1 MTRIK
6 NSYHSYVIR
15 RLASLFYM
23 PKKKKLKK
31 LKKYFW
37 DQWWKQA
44 MLVVLSLLILIVITG
59 QVYALAYSDKVY
71 PGVVVGSFPVGGLTF
86 FEAEETIESGMENL
100 RENGLVF
107 VFRDRTV
114 TVPMVVATTEDPDL
128 SYEIIAYDISPTI
141 SVVSSFGRQGNFFEN
156 WYERV
161 SGIFRHTIITP
172 QYTWRVGKVVEILKG
187 NLTTIERPAKDA
199 TLVIRNGKAE
209 IESESDGIVFNYQQA
224 IIGAQL
230 QLDSL
235 IFTPISLKL
244 TRDVPELTKDMAEL
258 LVPEVESLLRKTG
271 VTITFEDGNSWYW
284 PSSAVNNLLE
294 IRLSDSDEKALQIG
308 ISTKGLEIL
317 LEPIEKTI
325 TIEPQEPRFALE
337 EGRVI
342 EFKTSANGRRLVFS
356 DTQRAWEDLLLN
368 SEVLVEEL
376 EPIVEVIEP
385 RQRISD
391 VNDLGITE
399 LLGVGKSGFAGSPP
413 NRRHNIKIGA
423 EAVNGTLIPP
433 GEEFSL
439 LETLGTIDGP
449 TGYLQEL
456 VIKGNETIPE
466 YGGGLCQIGT
476 TTFRG
481 TLAAGLP
488 ITARRNHS
496 YSVPYYYDDQGKP
509 GTDATIY
516 DPAPD
521 YRFKNDTENYV
532 LISTRIS
539 GDDLFF
545 EYWGT
550 KDGRKVVQS
559 ETRTWDYVP
568 PPETKYVE
576 TLDLPVGEVKC
587 TESPH
592 AGIKAAFDY
601 TVTYTDGTVKEETF
615 KSQYRPWQEVCL
627 IGVEELSE
635 EAEEAVEE
643 ENLDEGDFSL
653 N

>member
-1 MTRIK
+1 
-6 NSYHSYVIR
+6 
-15 RLASLFYM
+15 
-23 PKKKKLKK
+23 
-31 LKKYFW
+31 
-37 DQWWKQA
+37 
-44 MLVVLSLLILIVITG
+44 
-59 QVYALAYSDKVY
+59 
-71 PGVVVGSFPVGGLTF
+71 
-86 FEAEETIESGMENL
+86 
-100 RENGLVF
+100 
-107 VFRDRTV
+107 
-114 TVPMVVATTEDPDL
+114 
-128 SYEIIAYDISPTI
+128 
-141 SVVSSFGRQGNFFEN
+141 
-156 WYERV
+156 
-161 SGIFRHTIITP
+161 
-172 QYTWRVGKVVEILKG
+172 
-187 NLTTIERPAKDA
+187 
-199 TLVIRNGKAE
+199 
-209 IESESDGIVFNYQQA
+209 
-224 IIGAQL
+224 
-230 QLDSL
+230 
-235 IFTPISLKL
+235 
-244 TRDVPELTKDMAEL
+244 
-258 LVPEVESLLRKTG
+258 
-271 VTITFEDGNSWYW
+271 
-284 PSSAVNNLLE
+284 
-294 IRLSDSDEKALQIG
+294 
-308 ISTKGLEIL
+308 
-317 LEPIEKTI
+317 
-325 TIEPQEPRFALE
+325 
-337 EGRVI
+337 
-342 EFKTSANGRRLVFS
+342 
-356 DTQRAWEDLLLN
+356 
-368 SEVLVEEL
+368 VLVEEL